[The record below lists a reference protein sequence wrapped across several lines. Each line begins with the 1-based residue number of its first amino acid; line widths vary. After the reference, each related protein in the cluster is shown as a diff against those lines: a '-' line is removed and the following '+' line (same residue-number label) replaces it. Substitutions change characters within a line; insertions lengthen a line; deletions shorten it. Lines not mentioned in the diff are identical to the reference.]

1 MNWEAIG
8 AVAEFVGAIA
18 VVITLIYLISQLR
31 QNTKALRSSSYAS
44 IHQQE
49 DNFLA
54 EMARDPIL
62 ARLEVKATLGVENLD
77 ETERLQWSW
86 LGRRIVYMF
95 QNFHYQRQLDGVE
108 ETIAAGWDNA
118 WSKFLISNK
127 GVRQTYET
135 VKPSLS
141 KSFVAYTE
149 SLLDRNEDRE
159 NA

>member
-77 ETERLQWSW
+77 ESERLQWSW

-95 QNFHYQRQLDGVE
+95 QNFHYQRQLGGVE
-108 ETIAAGWDNA
+108 ESIAAGWDNA
-118 WSKFLISNK
+118 WSIFLISNK
-127 GVRQTYET
+127 GVRQTYEA
-135 VKPSLS
+135 VKPSMS
-141 KSFVAYTE
+141 KSFIAYSE
-149 SLLDRNEDRE
+149 SLMDRNENRE

>member
-8 AVAEFVGAIA
+8 AVAEFVGAVA

-31 QNTKALRSSSYAS
+31 QNTKALRSSSYGS

-54 EMARDPIL
+54 DMARDPNL
-62 ARLEVKATLGVENLD
+62 ARLEAKAALGLENLD
-77 ETERLQWSW
+77 ESERLQWSW

-95 QNFHYQRQLDGVE
+95 QNFHYQRQLGGVE
-108 ETIAAGWDNA
+108 DTIAAGWDNA
-118 WSKFLISNK
+118 WRIFLTSNK
-127 GVRQTYET
+127 GVKQTYET
-135 VKPSLS
+135 VIPSMS
-141 KSFVAYTE
+141 KSFVEYSE
-149 SLLDRNEDRE
+149 SLLDRYENRE

>member
-44 IHQQE
+44 VHQQE

-62 ARLEVKATLGVENLD
+62 ARLEVKATLGIENLD

-95 QNFHYQRQLDGVE
+95 QNFHYQRQLGGVE
-108 ETIAAGWDNA
+108 DSIASGWDNA
-118 WSKFLISNK
+118 WRIFLTSNK

-135 VKPSLS
+135 VIPSMS
-141 KSFVAYTE
+141 KSFIAYTE
-149 SLLDRNEDRE
+149 SLMDRNENRE

>member
-77 ETERLQWSW
+77 ESERLQWSW

-95 QNFHYQRQLDGVE
+95 QNFHYQRQVGGVE
-108 ETIAAGWDNA
+108 ESIAAGWDNA
-118 WSKFLISNK
+118 WRVFLTSNK

-141 KSFVAYTE
+141 TIFIAYSE
-149 SLLDRNEDRE
+149 SLMDGIENRE
-159 NA
+159 HA

>member
-49 DNFLA
+49 DDFLA

-62 ARLEVKATLGVENLD
+62 ARLEVKATLGVEILD
-77 ETERLQWSW
+77 ESERLQWSW

-95 QNFHYQRQLDGVE
+95 HNFHYQRHLGGVDE
-108 ETIAAGWDNA
+108 SIAAAWDNA
-118 WSKFLISNK
+118 WSKYLISNK

-141 KSFVAYTE
+141 KGFIVYTD
-149 SLLDRNEDRE
+149 SIMDRNENRE

>member
-8 AVAEFVGAIA
+8 AVAEFVGAVA

-31 QNTKALRSSSYAS
+31 QNTKALRSSSYGS

-54 EMARDPIL
+54 DMARDPNL
-62 ARLEVKATLGVENLD
+62 ARLEAKAALGLESLD
-77 ETERLQWSW
+77 ESERLQWSW

-95 QNFHYQRQLDGVE
+95 QNFHYQRQLGGVE
-108 ETIAAGWDNA
+108 DTIAAGWDNA
-118 WSKFLISNK
+118 WTIFLTSNK
-127 GVRQTYET
+127 GVKQTYET
-135 VKPSLS
+135 VMPSMS
-141 KSFVAYTE
+141 KSFVEYSE
-149 SLLDRNEDRE
+149 SLLDRYENRE